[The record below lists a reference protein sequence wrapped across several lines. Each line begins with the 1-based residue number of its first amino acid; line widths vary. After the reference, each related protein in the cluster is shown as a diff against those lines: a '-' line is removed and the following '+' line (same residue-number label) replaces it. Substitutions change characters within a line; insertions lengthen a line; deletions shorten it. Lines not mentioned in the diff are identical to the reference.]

1 MKLIVGT
8 LCAAVFLLLVI
19 LLAAYICFY
28 MVFYV
33 PKRKQPQ
40 TEEFSLPDGEIYEA
54 FRDVMIAWMTEVR
67 AMPHEDVTIT
77 SFDGLTLRGKYYEY
91 APGAPIELMMHGYRG
106 GAERDLAGGVQRC
119 FQVGRSAL
127 IVDQRCCGK
136 SGGRVITFGIR
147 EYRDCLSWIRYI
159 NGRFGNH
166 TPIIL
171 SGLSMGAATVIMAA
185 ALPLPDNVKCIL
197 ADSPYSA
204 PDEIIWQV
212 CKDRHFPVKLV
223 YPFIRF
229 AARVFAGFNLE
240 QYSATAAAS
249 VSPVPILLLHGDD
262 DRFVPCE
269 MSHHI
274 HEMSNGCTKLVTF
287 MDAGHGLSY
296 IVEPERYEQTVLTF
310 LKQFFPVD
318 EGIISSNSSAN

>member
-1 MKLIVGT
+1 MILFIIVTVLILASVGICLYCFHT
-8 LCAAVFLLLVI
+8 
-19 LLAAYICFY
+19 CFY
-28 MVFYV
+28 ASN
-33 PKRKQPQ
+33 RKKQDPYCKLHGQ
-40 TEEFSLPDGEIYEA
+40 QFLEVQEQIYASTRRMEQIPFEA
-54 FRDVMIAWMTEVR
+54 
-67 AMPHEDVTIT
+67 VTIR
-77 SFDGLTLRGKYYEY
+77 SFDGLTLYGRYYHMKD
-91 APGAPIELMMHGYRG
+91 GAPVKIIFHGYRSM
-106 GAERDLAGGVQRC
+106 ALRDCAGG
-119 FQVGRSAL
+119 FAL
-127 IVDQRCCGK
+127 SRKLGMNVLAVDQRAHGN
-136 SGGRVITFGIR
+136 SGGHVITFGVMER
-147 EYRDCLSWIRYI
+147 RDCLSWIRYI

-185 ALPLPDNVKCIL
+185 ALPLPANVKCIL

-318 EGIISSNSSAN
+318 EGILSSNSSAN